1 MAEITASLV
10 KALREKSGV
19 GMMDCKKALQETAGD
34 MEAAID
40 WLRAKGLS
48 KAAKKADRIAA
59 EGVVA
64 VSVRIDG
71 AGMTA
76 AAIELNA
83 ETDFVARNE
92 GFQTAARKI
101 AQAALDVDGDVAA
114 LRAAPFEGATVADSV
129 THLIATIGE
138 NMLLRRTARFSVAQG
153 AIGAYVHG
161 AVPGAAD
168 LGRIGVLVAVEGAG
182 DQGVLRELGRNIAL
196 HAAATSPLSLS
207 VDDLDPAAVER
218 ERAIFTEQSIAS
230 GKPPSVAE
238 KMVEGRIRKFYEEAV
253 LLKQA
258 YVRDPAITIEG
269 LVAQTAKQ
277 LGSPVKVVGFA
288 RLALGEGVEKEAGDF
303 AAEVASMAG
312 TNQGPA
318 PADGT
323 DPKVESASR
332 LLDLEQD

>member
-1 MAEITASLV
+1 MAEVTATLV

-19 GMMDCKKALQETAGD
+19 GMMDCKKALQETGGD

-48 KAAKKADRIAA
+48 KAAKKADRVAA
-59 EGVVA
+59 EGIVA
-64 VSVRIDG
+64 VVSRVDG
-71 AGMTA
+71 PGMTA
-76 AAIELNA
+76 AVIELNA

-92 GFQTAARKI
+92 GFQAAARSI
-101 AQAALDVDGDVAA
+101 AKAALDVEGDVEA
-114 LRAAPFEGATVADSV
+114 LRAAPFEGATIADAV
-129 THLIATIGE
+129 THLVATIGE
-138 NMLLRRTARFSVAQG
+138 NMVLRRSARFSVSPG

-161 AVPGAAD
+161 AVAGAPD
-168 LGRIGVLVAVEGAG
+168 LGRIGVLVAVAGEG
-182 DQGVLRELGRNIAL
+182 DQETLRELGRNVAL
-196 HAAATSPLSLS
+196 HAAATAPLSLS

-269 LVAQTAKQ
+269 LVAQTAKE
-277 LGSPVKVVGFA
+277 LGSPVRIVGFA
-288 RLALGEGVEKEAGDF
+288 RIALGEGVEKETSDF
-303 AAEVASMAG
+303 AADVAAMTG
-312 TNQGPA
+312 
-318 PADGT
+318 
-323 DPKVESASR
+323 AS
-332 LLDLEQD
+332 